1 MDGKASENTD
11 ADADADADAERG
23 ASNELPA
30 GVGVNFKLI

>member
-1 MDGKASENTD
+1 MDGKASENT
-11 ADADADADAERG
+11 DADADAERG

>member
-1 MDGKASENTD
+1 MDGKASENT
-11 ADADADADAERG
+11 DADAERG